1 MINVDEVVERS
12 YKTLYFWKHADYK
25 DLLHWKSLEMYYK
38 HQYFNSYLLKLK
50 LNFNYFRK
58 ESVLQN
64 LFLISPT
71 VFYSRFSC
79 VVLCL

>member
-1 MINVDEVVERS
+1 MINVDELVERS

-38 HQYFNSYLLKLK
+38 HQYFNSYLLKL
-50 LNFNYFRK
+50 NFNYFRK

>member
-1 MINVDEVVERS
+1 MINVDELVERS

-64 LFLISPT
+64 PPCSIQGFPVLFS
-71 VFYSRFSC
+71 VYRGE
-79 VVLCL
+79 